1 MTALIQQILDELRS
15 AWRFRWTALI
25 AAFII
30 SLCGWL
36 AILALPD
43 QYEAFARV
51 FVDQRTALKPVLQG
65 LAVDQDVGA
74 ELNYVRQSLLADPEL
89 EKIAVDSGVMPAQ
102 LTNNKLKSQILKD
115 MGGRITLTV
124 RSASDREEE
133 RNTAGQIYSISY
145 KDGNRARA
153 LNVVKILVD
162 TFVEKTLG
170 GKLEGAA
177 TAQKFLETQLK
188 DYEQRLRDAENR
200 LAEFKKRNVGLMPSE
215 GAGYFQQI
223 QTEYDEVQKTKTA
236 LDTAL
241 AKRAE
246 LTKQIHGDAA
256 VLSVG
261 AGNTS
266 GVGPAG
272 AAGGDTLARISE
284 AQARL
289 DELLLKFTDKHPDVV
304 AARQTLADL
313 KKRREAEIEGLRRG
327 DPNAAAA
334 TRASTNPVYQ
344 SLQLGIN
351 QADVEIAALRS
362 ELAQHQDK
370 MSELRQRLN
379 SAPQVEAQYAQL
391 NRDYDVNK
399 AQYAALL
406 GNFQKAQLGEEAD
419 KAGSV
424 RFEVVQPPSAG
435 FQPVSAKRTLLIGVV
450 LLASL
455 VLGCALAYGMTL
467 LRPVVISAKGLES
480 FAGARVLGTVGAAFP
495 QATRR
500 VLRGETWSF
509 SLAAGCLFLLF
520 VSTLVL
526 NWAGVRLTAQF
537 FNHVVGA

>member
-1 MTALIQQILDELRS
+1 MTALIQRILDELRS

-25 AAFII
+25 AAFVI

-36 AILALPD
+36 LILGLPD

-89 EKIAVDSGVMPAQ
+89 EKVAIDSGVMPVSI
-102 LTNNKLKSQILKD
+102 TNVKLKSQILKD
-115 MGGRITLTV
+115 MGSRISLTV

-133 RNTAGQIYSISY
+133 RNTAGQLYSISY
-145 KDGNRARA
+145 KDGNRTRA
-153 LNVVKILVD
+153 LKVVQILVG

-177 TAQKFLETQLK
+177 TAQKFLGAQMK

-215 GAGYFQQI
+215 GASYFQQL

-236 LDTAL
+236 LDTSL

-261 AGNTS
+261 AGSTP
-266 GVGPAG
+266 GVGPPG
-272 AAGGDTLARISE
+272 AGGDTLARISE

-313 KKRREAEIEGLRRG
+313 KKRREAEIEGLRKG

-351 QADVEIAALRS
+351 QADVDIAALRS
-362 ELAQHQDK
+362 ELVQHQDK
-370 MSELRQRLN
+370 MTELRQRLN
-379 SAPQVEAQYAQL
+379 SAPQVEAEYAQL
-391 NRDYDVNK
+391 NRDYDINK

-424 RFEVVQPPSAG
+424 RFEIVQPPTAG
-435 FQPVSAKRTLLIGVV
+435 YQPISAKRTLLIGVA

-455 VLGCALAYGMTL
+455 VVGAALAYGLTL
-467 LRPVVISAKGLES
+467 MRPVVISAKGLENFS
-480 FAGARVLGTVGAAFP
+480 GARVLGTVGAAFP
-495 QATRR
+495 ERTRG
-500 VLRGETWSF
+500 VLRRERWSF
-509 SLAAGCLFLLF
+509 SVAAGCLFLMF
-520 VSTLVL
+520 VGTLVL
-526 NWAGVRLTAQF
+526 NWAGVRLTAQLF
-537 FNHVVGA
+537 KNVVGA

>member
-1 MTALIQQILDELRS
+1 MTALIQRILDELRS

-25 AAFII
+25 AAFVI

-36 AILALPD
+36 FILALPD

-89 EKIAVDSGVMPAQ
+89 EKVAIDSGVMPANI
-102 LTNNKLKSQILKD
+102 TNVKLKSQILKD
-115 MGGRITLTV
+115 MGSRISLTV

-133 RNTAGQIYSISY
+133 RNTAGQLYSISY

-153 LNVVKILVD
+153 LKVVQILVG

-177 TAQKFLETQLK
+177 TAQKFLGAQLK

-215 GAGYFQQI
+215 GASYFQQL

-241 AKRAE
+241 AKRTE

-261 AGNTS
+261 AGSTP
-266 GVGPAG
+266 GVGPPG
-272 AAGGDTLARISE
+272 AGGDTLARISE

-362 ELAQHQDK
+362 ELVQHQDK
-370 MSELRQRLN
+370 MTELRQRLN
-379 SAPQVEAQYAQL
+379 SAPQVEAEYAQL
-391 NRDYDVNK
+391 NRDYDINK

-424 RFEVVQPPSAG
+424 RFEIVQPPTAG
-435 FQPVSAKRTLLIGVV
+435 FQPVSAKRTLLIGVA

-455 VLGCALAYGMTL
+455 VVGAALAYGLTL
-467 LRPVVISAKGLES
+467 LRPVVISAKGLETFS
-480 FAGARVLGTVGAAFP
+480 GARVLGTVGAAFP
-495 QATRR
+495 ERTRG
-500 VLRGETWSF
+500 VLRRERWSF
-509 SLAAGCLFLLF
+509 SVAASCLFLLF
-520 VSTLVL
+520 VGTLVL
-526 NWAGVRLTAQF
+526 NWAGVRLTAQLF
-537 FNHVVGA
+537 KNVVGA